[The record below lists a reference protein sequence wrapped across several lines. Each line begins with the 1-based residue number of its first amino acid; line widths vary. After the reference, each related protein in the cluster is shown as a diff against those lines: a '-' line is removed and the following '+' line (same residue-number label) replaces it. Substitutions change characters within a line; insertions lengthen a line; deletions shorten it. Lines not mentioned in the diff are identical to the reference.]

1 MKKYAATIRVLV
13 TLRVK
18 ESLTTESGRPEWT
31 VNASERLA
39 DPAQAVAF
47 VRDAVASWGGQAPPD
62 YVFFPT
68 NLKVTTRRVR

>member
-1 MKKYAATIRVLV
+1 MKKYATTIRVLV
-13 TLRVK
+13 TLQIK
-18 ESLTTESGRPEWT
+18 KSPTAESGQPEWT
-31 VNASERLA
+31 VNAGERVA